1 MIDRRGTIPAYSIR
15 QRQKQGGHIMG
26 IFTRFRDI
34 VSSNI
39 NAMLDRA
46 EDPEKLIKLMIREME
61 DTLVE
66 IKASC
71 AGVLASSKKV
81 ERQMHEAQSRSRH
94 WAEKAALAVKKGRDD
109 LAREA
114 LVEKRRYADAAKI
127 LEQELTEHNVLV
139 EQYQEDIRQL
149 EDKMG
154 AAREKQRLLLQRQIR
169 AVGKMRAQEEIR
181 RMDSTEAVF
190 KFEELENRIERME
203 AEADLVNYGRKP
215 DLEEELENLDFDDEI
230 EAELQTLKSSLP
242 KKDEEP
248 SHPAHPA

>member
-1 MIDRRGTIPAYSIR
+1 
-15 QRQKQGGHIMG
+15 MG

-71 AGVLASSKKV
+71 AGSMAASRKIQ
-81 ERQMHEAQSRSRH
+81 RQLETSQSREAYWKER
-94 WAEKAALAVKKGRDD
+94 AALAVHKGRDD

-114 LVEKRRYADAAKI
+114 LLEKRRFSERAEALDCEYQ
-127 LEQELTEHNVLV
+127 EQNELIR
-139 EQYQEDIRQL
+139 QYQEDISQL
-149 EDKMG
+149 EDKLG
-154 AAREKQRLLLQRQIR
+154 VAREKQRMLLQRHIHAR
-169 AVGKMRAQEEIR
+169 GKKRAQEGIR
-181 RMDSTEAVF
+181 RMDTSEAMF
-190 KFEELENRIERME
+190 RFEEFENRIERME

-215 DLEEELENLDFDDEI
+215 RLEGELDGLLVDEDI
-230 EAELQTLKSSLP
+230 EKELQRIKSSLT
-242 KKDEEP
+242 KEEG
-248 SHPAHPA
+248 SAS